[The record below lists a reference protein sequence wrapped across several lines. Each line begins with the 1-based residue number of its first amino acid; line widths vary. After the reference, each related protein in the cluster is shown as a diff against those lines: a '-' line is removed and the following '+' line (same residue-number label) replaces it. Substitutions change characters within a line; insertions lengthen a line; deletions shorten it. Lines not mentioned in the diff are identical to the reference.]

1 MIPQRIRRIPSFRRS
16 ILSSHSINNRP
27 LNHIPFSPTIFTPFF
42 TSHHRNLSHTI
53 TVRAQPWY
61 LRDTPSDSSDIV
73 LPEVPSGSPDS
84 LHSISRFCAQDLGL
98 QDIQIFDLS
107 LLPQSHPSSVVNQPA
122 DYMIIGSG
130 NSEKHVFNAGKELQY
145 HLKHNYDTSPV
156 VEGLVGTT
164 VGAKARRRLL
174 KSSNKR
180 APATDNDYGRAANSW
195 LMCNT
200 MVDGIFVHILTGSR
214 RSELD
219 LESLWMEELAA
230 ELELE
235 LELGMDLDLGNI
247 SSGSPPGSKTFSRS
261 YSTST
266 TNSSNSIAAITTSL
280 GSEPFPVS
288 AETINNYIH
297 SFETNFIN
305 PSIEDYRAKSVFYA
319 SLHRISPEIVS
330 QALLLTTI
338 LSKYRDLSVV
348 FNANMDSDPQS
359 DLELFAGA
367 IIDTTN
373 PQDLLSVDS
382 CIHSIGQFLNQ
393 LTTFSSDPIPLD
405 TIIPLL
411 IKATHVDPTPGPE
424 LSPSTIDNVIYNQEP
439 PQKSYSTITLASNK
453 LRDIIYIADEYT
465 PSSVTVSSPLAEAIL
480 FSYGNSAHWH
490 QFWQYWDQYILLVDP
505 SAPSAALT
513 KWVRLLVYISL
524 RNDAKSMPGLL
535 HRWNSFVNVAN
546 YRDAVNSLPP
556 PVAAALAAALAR
568 LVTLQPHNLERVH
581 HFLNNL

>member
-1 MIPQRIRRIPSFRRS
+1 MLPQRIRRIPSFRRS
-16 ILSSHSINNRP
+16 ILPSQSIINGS
-27 LNHIPFSPTIFTPFF
+27 LNHFPFFPTIFTPVF

-53 TVRAQPWY
+53 TVKAQPWY

-98 QDIQIFDLS
+98 QEIQIFDLS

-174 KSSNKR
+174 RSSNKR

-200 MVDGIFVHILTGSR
+200 TVDGIFVHILTGSR
-214 RSELD
+214 RNELD
-219 LESLWMEELAA
+219 LESLWMEELAVD
-230 ELELE
+230 L
-235 LELGMDLDLGNI
+235 DLDLGLGNI
-247 SSGSPPGSKTFSRS
+247 PSGSSSDSPSGSRTFSRS

-266 TNSSNSIAAITTSL
+266 ATSSNSIAAITSSL
-280 GSEPFPVS
+280 GSEPYPMS

-305 PSIEDYRAKSVFYA
+305 PSIEDYRAKGVFYA

-348 FNANMDSDPQS
+348 FNANMDSDPQN

-367 IIDTTN
+367 IIDATKA
-373 PQDLLSVDS
+373 QDLDSVDS

-393 LTTFSSDPIPLD
+393 LTTFSSEPIPLD

-424 LSPSTIDNVIYNQEP
+424 LSPSAIDNVIYNQEP
-439 PQKSYSTITLASNK
+439 PQKTYSTITLASNK
-453 LRDIIYIADEYT
+453 LRDIIYITDEYT

-480 FSYGNSAHWH
+480 FSYGNSTHWH

-505 SAPSAALT
+505 STPSAALT

-524 RNDAKSMPGLL
+524 RNDPKSMPGLL